1 MIVMIKLLV
10 AVVFLVTYSKAETVI
25 VDLKERSVEE
35 IDFTD
40 YFPEETLYATYE
52 FEDNHTKE
60 RTITSVNANQLAVNQ
75 SINGVHVSEELYEI
89 DRTLVQGVRYTEYKP
104 EGESFIILDH
114 QQWDDAA
121 YSYRVRPATYK
132 LTIQETTYD
141 NCIVVD
147 QYAYEQLVGET
158 FYCENIGEV
167 YRKAQ
172 LIEDEPVFES
182 TLIHFEN
189 EQETS
194 DESYSPRRFSEASV
208 QMEVLT

>member
-10 AVVFLVTYSKAETVI
+10 AVFFFVTYPKEDVVI
-25 VDLKERSVEE
+25 VDLKERSVED

-40 YFPEETLYATYE
+40 YFPEETLHATYE

-60 RTITSVNANQLAVNQ
+60 RIITSVNSNQMAVHQ
-75 SINGVHVSEELYEI
+75 AINGVHVSEEVYEI
-89 DRTLVQGVRYTEYKP
+89 DRKFVRGIRYSEYKP
-104 EGESFIILDH
+104 EGESFVLLDN

-121 YSYRVRPATYK
+121 YSYRVRPATYRVE
-132 LTIQETTYD
+132 IREIAYD
-141 NCIVVD
+141 NCIAVD
-147 QYAYEQLVGET
+147 QYAYEELVGET
-158 FYCENIGEV
+158 FYCEDIGEV

-182 TLIHFEN
+182 KLIHFEN

-194 DESYSPRRFSEASV
+194 G
-208 QMEVLT
+208 

>member
-10 AVVFLVTYSKAETVI
+10 AVIFFVTYPKAEIVI

-52 FEDNHTKE
+52 FEDNHMKE
-60 RTITSVNANQLAVNQ
+60 RTMTSVNSNQLAVNQ
-75 SINGVHVSEELYEI
+75 SINGVHVSEEVYEI
-89 DRTLVQGVRYTEYKP
+89 DRTFVRGVRYTEYKP
-104 EGESFIILDH
+104 KGESFIILDH
-114 QQWDDAA
+114 HQWDDAA
-121 YSYRVRPATYK
+121 YSYRVRPATYR
-132 LTIQETTYD
+132 LEIREIAYD
-141 NCIVVD
+141 NCIAVD
-147 QYAYEQLVGET
+147 QYAYEELVGET
-158 FYCENIGEV
+158 FYCEDIGEV

-189 EQETS
+189 ERKTS
-194 DESYSPRRFSEASV
+194 G
-208 QMEVLT
+208 